1 MDIKWSPGPVA
12 LACVEPILSK
22 VNEAWRMYEDAPI
35 SYSLRERS
43 GAGRFAALCVCE
55 VNLTDKGEAR
65 ATVRAFPNTHKY
77 FHTIYALI

>member
-1 MDIKWSPGPVA
+1 MDIERSPGPVA

-43 GAGRFAALCVCE
+43 GGGRFAALCVCE
-55 VNLTDKGEAR
+55 VNLADEGEAR
-65 ATVRAFPNTHKY
+65 VTARAFLSTHKY